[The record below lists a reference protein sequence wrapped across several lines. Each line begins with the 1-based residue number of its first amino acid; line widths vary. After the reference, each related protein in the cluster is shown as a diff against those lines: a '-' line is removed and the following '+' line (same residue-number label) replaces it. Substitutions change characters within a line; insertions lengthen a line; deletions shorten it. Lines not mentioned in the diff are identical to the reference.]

1 MNFKLEGDDTTVA
14 KGATS
19 IYFSN
24 IVILGMNSIYFII
37 IANLFST
44 VEIGIYAGIQLII
57 FGFSTLTNFSLPQII
72 PTNIMIPQAV
82 TKLIPEFLGRN
93 EKGKATRSFF
103 IIILIAL
110 TIATILSLLLYFLAE
125 PITQTLFR
133 GEAKILWI
141 QLLALDTW
149 IFSMSQVFYGG
160 LVGLKRIPR
169 ASLFLIISFAVKYIL
184 GASLAIAGQ
193 GLLGIMIAFVIG
205 DIIFLMLTSI
215 SCLKPLWVNHEQV
228 SPKFIMN
235 YSLPLLVTS
244 LIIFGVTQL
253 DKIFAF
259 MQLELSDLGIYN
271 IAVTAA
277 TIGAFAPNAITTALV
292 PSLSTLDAT
301 KKIDEFKE
309 LAKTYTRYV
318 TLIATPMSF
327 GIAALAS
334 GFVQLFGQQYLPG
347 ALPATILSVA
357 IGLTA
362 ISAVYN
368 SELLATSRTKSIML
382 VNLAGLVILGI
393 GLAILTPLLDF
404 VGVALS
410 RSIMIVSIA
419 ILLAYVTHKRDLFVI
434 DGKAYRDSVF
444 AASVMGIIL
453 FLILNFISGYR
464 SQIISL
470 VFLIPVGM
478 VIYLV
483 ILRILKTF
491 QPADIEFI
499 RKFLPKRAEGLVQ
512 IISKIVGIS

>member
-24 IVILGMNSIYFII
+24 IVILGMNTIYFMI

-193 GLLGIMIAFVIG
+193 GLLGIIIAFVI
-205 DIIFLMLTSI
+205 
-215 SCLKPLWVNHEQV
+215 
-228 SPKFIMN
+228 
-235 YSLPLLVTS
+235 
-244 LIIFGVTQL
+244 
-253 DKIFAF
+253 
-259 MQLELSDLGIYN
+259 
-271 IAVTAA
+271 
-277 TIGAFAPNAITTALV
+277 
-292 PSLSTLDAT
+292 
-301 KKIDEFKE
+301 
-309 LAKTYTRYV
+309 
-318 TLIATPMSF
+318 
-327 GIAALAS
+327 
-334 GFVQLFGQQYLPG
+334 
-347 ALPATILSVA
+347 
-357 IGLTA
+357 
-362 ISAVYN
+362 
-368 SELLATSRTKSIML
+368 
-382 VNLAGLVILGI
+382 
-393 GLAILTPLLDF
+393 
-404 VGVALS
+404 
-410 RSIMIVSIA
+410 
-419 ILLAYVTHKRDLFVI
+419 
-434 DGKAYRDSVF
+434 
-444 AASVMGIIL
+444 
-453 FLILNFISGYR
+453 
-464 SQIISL
+464 
-470 VFLIPVGM
+470 
-478 VIYLV
+478 
-483 ILRILKTF
+483 
-491 QPADIEFI
+491 
-499 RKFLPKRAEGLVQ
+499 
-512 IISKIVGIS
+512 